1 MSLSN
6 VSASIRDRL
15 LNRARETGESHQA
28 LLTRYA
34 LERLLYRIGAS
45 EVEEQFV
52 LKGAYAFLVWQQD
65 LHRPTKD
72 LDLLGYGDPDE
83 LEVLLRRVCEVEV
96 QDDGVSFDPDSV
108 SAGPI
113 RDQEE
118 YDGMRVTIEA
128 SIGSAELQL
137 QVDIGFGDVVVP
149 DPQVAEIPTLLD
161 LPAAKLRTYP
171 RETVVAEKLHGMVM
185 FGIANSRMKDFYDIW
200 YLCSQFPFEGA
211 SLTEA
216 IEATFSRRETEI
228 PTELPLALA
237 DEFANDAQKQTQWAS
252 FESRTQL
259 EVFDAD
265 FESVIAQLR
274 SFLWPPLRQAGQS
287 APFEKHWPPE
297 GPWAVTE

>member
-6 VSASIRDRL
+6 VSASVRDRL

-52 LKGAYAFLVWQQD
+52 LKGAYAFLVWRQD

-72 LDLLGYGDPDE
+72 LALLGYGDPDD
-83 LEVLLRRVCEVEV
+83 LEALLRRICEVEV
-96 QDDGVSFDPDSV
+96 QEDGVSFDPDSV

-113 RDQEE
+113 RDREE
-118 YDGMRVTIEA
+118 YGGMRVTIEA

-137 QVDIGFGDVVVP
+137 QVDVGFGDAVVP

-171 RETVVAEKLHGMVM
+171 RETVVAEKLHGMVT
-185 FGIANSRMKDFYDIW
+185 FGIANSRMKDFYDTW
-200 YLCSQFPFEGA
+200 YLSTRFPFEGA
-211 SLTEA
+211 DLATA

-228 PTELPLALA
+228 PTDLPLALA
-237 DEFANDAQKQTQWAS
+237 DEFADDDRKQTQWAS
-252 FESRTQL
+252 FGSRTQL
-259 EVFDAD
+259 EEFDTD
-265 FESVIAQLR
+265 FMSVIAQLR
-274 SFLWPPLRQAGQS
+274 SFLWPPLRRAGQS
-287 APFEKHWPPE
+287 TPFEKCWPPE

>member
-6 VSASIRDRL
+6 VSASVRDRL

-34 LERLLYRIGAS
+34 LERLLYRIGSS

-72 LDLLGYGDPDE
+72 LDLLGYGDPDK
-83 LEVLLRRVCEVEV
+83 LEALLRRVCEVEV
-96 QDDGVSFDPDSV
+96 QEDGVSFDPDSV

-137 QVDIGFGDVVVP
+137 QVDVGFGDAVVP
-149 DPQVAEIPTLLD
+149 DPQVTEIPTLLD

-200 YLCSQFPFEGA
+200 YLSTQFPFEGA
-211 SLTEA
+211 DLSEA

-228 PTELPLALA
+228 PTDLPLALA
-237 DEFANDAQKQTQWAS
+237 DEFADDDRKQTQWES
-252 FESRTQL
+252 FEDRTQL
-259 EVFDAD
+259 EEFDAD
-265 FESVIAQLR
+265 FVSVIAQLR
-274 SFLWPPLRQAGQS
+274 SFLWPPLRRAGQS
-287 APFEKHWPPE
+287 TPFEKHWSPE